1 MPAVSGIPTLIYF
14 GMEDRMSNFEKKF
27 GRYAVSSLS
36 LKLVVLYVIGYVLY
50 FIQPSVFS
58 LLTLDVTA
66 VLHGQIWRVLS
77 WLLVP
82 PDAGSNLFFV
92 AIMLYFYYSI
102 GTSLERVWGDYKYN
116 VYIFLGI
123 LLTIASAFLW
133 YVFMRVSG
141 VTGVDLATVTRYG
154 GSYFSTYYINMSI
167 FLAFALTFPEA
178 QVYLF
183 FVLPIKVKYLGWI
196 DVGFLVIS
204 MLSGN
209 SAERFV
215 IAAAL
220 INVVLLFMRSRSWMS
235 YSPGQVRR
243 RQKFRKSVAEGRKAA
258 PNADTMHRCAIC
270 GRTEKDG
277 DNLEFRYCSK
287 CEGGLEYCQD
297 HLFTHAHVRKGESP
311 HMQKQ

>member
-1 MPAVSGIPTLIYF
+1 M
-14 GMEDRMSNFEKKF
+14 DKFERKF
-27 GRYAVSSLS
+27 GKYAVSSLS
-36 LKLVVLYVIGYVLY
+36 LKLVLLYVAGYILY
-50 FIQPSVFS
+50 FVQPAVFS

-66 VLHGQIWRVLS
+66 LLHGQVWRLVS

-102 GTSLERVWGDYKYN
+102 GSSLEQVWGDFKYN

-123 LLTIASAFLW
+123 FLTILSAFLW
-133 YVFMRVSG
+133 AGYLRLMGVSG
-141 VTGVDLATVTRYG
+141 LSLAQLTKAG
-154 GSYFSTYYINMSI
+154 APYFCTYYINMSI

-178 QVYLF
+178 RVYLF

-196 DVGFLVIS
+196 DVAFLVFS
-204 MLSGN
+204 MISGN

-220 INVVLLFMRSRSWMS
+220 LNVLLLYLRSRSWMS
-235 YSPGQVRR
+235 FSPGEVRR
-243 RQKFRKSVAEGRKAA
+243 RQKFRRSVAEGRKGVRGTDAL
-258 PNADTMHRCAIC
+258 HRCAIC
-270 GRTEKDG
+270 GRTEKD
-277 DNLEFRYCSK
+277 DDALEFRYCTK

-297 HLFTHAHVRKGESP
+297 HLFSHVHVKKGEMP
-311 HMQKQ
+311 RMMKRE

>member
-1 MPAVSGIPTLIYF
+1 
-14 GMEDRMSNFEKKF
+14 MSNFERKF
-27 GRYAVSSLS
+27 GKYAVSNLS
-36 LKLVVLYVIGYVLY
+36 MKLVILYIIGYVLY
-50 FIQPSVFS
+50 FVQPSVFS

-66 VLHGQIWRVLS
+66 LLNGQFWRILS

-82 PDAGSNLFFV
+82 PDAGSNYFFV

-102 GTSLERVWGDYKYN
+102 GRMLENVWGDYKYN

-123 LLTIASAFLW
+123 LLTILSAFAWVVYL
-133 YVFMRVSG
+133 RVMGASG
-141 VTGVDLATVTRYG
+141 IVLAQLTKSG
-154 GSYFSTYYINMSI
+154 AAFFSTYYINMSI
-167 FLAFALTFPEA
+167 FLAFALTFPES

-196 DVGFLVIS
+196 DVGFLL
-204 MLSGN
+204 LSLFTGN

-220 INVVLLFMRSRSWMS
+220 INVLLLFLRSRNWMA

-243 RQKFRKSVAEGRKAA
+243 RQQFKRAVAEGRRRHMNA
-258 PNADTMHRCAIC
+258 PHQGSSGTLHRCAIC

-277 DNLEFRYCSK
+277 EELEFRYCSR

-297 HLFTHAHVRKGESP
+297 HLFTHMHVKKGEQP
-311 HMQKQ
+311 RLLDQ

>member
-1 MPAVSGIPTLIYF
+1 
-14 GMEDRMSNFEKKF
+14 MSNFERKF
-27 GRYAVSSLS
+27 GKYAVSRLS
-36 LKLVVLYVIGYVLY
+36 MKLIILYVIGYALY
-50 FIQPSVFS
+50 YIQPGIFS
-58 LLTLDVTA
+58 LLTLDMTA

-102 GTSLERVWGDYKYN
+102 GTSLEHVWGDYKYN

-123 LLTIASAFLW
+123 LLTILSAFAW
-133 YVFMRVSG
+133 YVFLLLSG
-141 VTGVDLATVTRYG
+141 YSGIDLSTMTLYG
-154 GSYFSTYYINMSI
+154 SASFSTYYINMSI

-196 DVGFLVIS
+196 DLAFLLMS
-204 MLSGN
+204 MFSGS

-215 IAAAL
+215 IFAAL
-220 INVVLLFMRSRSWMS
+220 LNVLLLYLRSRNWMS
-235 YSPGQVRR
+235 YTPGQVRR
-243 RQKFRKSVAEGRKAA
+243 RQKFRQSVSQGKMSA
-258 PNADTMHRCAIC
+258 PGAGSIHRCAIC

-277 DNLEFRYCSK
+277 DELEFRYCSR

-297 HLFTHAHVRKGESP
+297 HLFTHAHVKKGETP